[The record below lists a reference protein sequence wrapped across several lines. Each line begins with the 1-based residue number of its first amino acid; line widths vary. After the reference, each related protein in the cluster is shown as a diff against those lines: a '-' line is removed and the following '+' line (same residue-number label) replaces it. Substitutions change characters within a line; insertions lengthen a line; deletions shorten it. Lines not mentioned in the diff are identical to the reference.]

1 MWCNEQIMDHFI
13 IFKLM
18 LDLEIKKIRASLK
31 TNSYLLLYSMI
42 LKELI
47 FILFTIVE
55 FNTC

>member
-31 TNSYLLLYSMI
+31 TNSYLVLYSMI